1 MNANVPAGKESGFE
15 RAIGYLLI
23 AGVVISLLLEI
34 AGVALLYRAYHN
46 VDISQDTSVFIK
58 GHDFFTF
65 IMQQVEGKFQEK
77 TPFILMTAGIIV
89 LVLTPYIRVIAS
101 VVHFAWQKN
110 WKYVFIT
117 LFVLVVV
124 TLSLTLH

>member
-1 MNANVPAGKESGFE
+1 MKANVPGGNESRFE
-15 RAIGYLLI
+15 KIIGYLLI

-34 AGVALLYRAYHN
+34 AGVALLYRTYRQ

-65 IMQQVEGKFQEK
+65 ILQQVEGKFAEK
-77 TPFILMTAGIIV
+77 TPLILMTAGIVV
-89 LVLTPYIRVIAS
+89 LILTPYVRVVAS
-101 VVHFAWQKN
+101 VIHFAWQKN

-117 LFVLVVV
+117 LFVLLVV